1 MQALDRALRGA
12 GRARLV
18 GHAVGL
24 ASYEALALA
33 GAAGDLAWLAG
44 LQLALALALL
54 EAAWSLADARGRSLK
69 RLAVEVYT
77 GSDIHSRQA
86 EGLRAF
92 LDGLGAR
99 AFRRSLLVWLGGGLL
114 LKACWGLSWTGLIL
128 LVSFGALPAALARA
142 ALCGSAA
149 RAAMAEGLGSEGA
162 WPPDLEAFKRWP
174 SLRRRFLA
182 ALAAPLAAVLP
193 PLAALA
199 ALGLPADAPV
209 LGILACLGALTAW
222 AWGRDLE
229 GQFLPALRV
238 LSEALGRLALGDFS
252 ERPPVAGADA
262 LGGSLLA
269 AGKAAAALERRE
281 RSLRAFGPGL
291 DPSRGAGLLAALSEA
306 PQEHWVAVL
315 AARWLGADASLAGLE
330 PLGRLAA
337 LGRFYESVQDA
348 VHRCGGTVLELGGG
362 QVLAA
367 WGAPEPR
374 GAGQAGSEGLDSA
387 LKAAWMLRSSLAVA
401 RSQHSL
407 RHAGA
412 LDFSLALASGKAA
425 AGAWGPGRQ
434 RRWALVGLPMA
445 EVRRLALKP
454 GGPWLDDASA
464 ALVAAPYGVRG
475 ASGNAELVD
484 GPE

>member
-1 MQALDRALRGA
+1 LRGA

-18 GHAVGL
+18 GHAAGL

-54 EAAWSLADARGRSLK
+54 EAAWGLADARGRSLK

-77 GSDIHSRQA
+77 GSDIKRRQA
-86 EGLRAF
+86 DGLKGF

-99 AFRRSLLVWLGGGLL
+99 ALRRSLFVWLAGGIV
-114 LKACWGLSWTGLIL
+114 LKSCCGLSWMGLIL
-128 LVSFGALPAALARA
+128 LASFGALQAALAAAGLSGAAARA
-142 ALCGSAA
+142 ALAD
-149 RAAMAEGLGSEGA
+149 GLGAEGA
-162 WPPDLEAFKRWP
+162 WPPDLDSFKRWP
-174 SLRRRFLA
+174 SLRRRFLT
-182 ALAAPLAAVLP
+182 ALAAPLAAVLL

-199 ALGLPADAPV
+199 ALGLPVDGTV
-209 LGILACLGALTAW
+209 LGILAGLGALTAA

-229 GQFLPALRV
+229 GQFKPSLSG
-238 LSEALGRLALGDFS
+238 LSEALGRLAAGDFS
-252 ERPPVAGADA
+252 QRPAPSGADT
-262 LGGSLLA
+262 LGRSVLD

-281 RSLRAFGPGL
+281 RSLRAFGAGL
-291 DPSRGAGLLAALSEA
+291 DPARGVGLVDGLGAP
-306 PQEHWVAVL
+306 PQEPVVAVL

-330 PLGRLAA
+330 PSARLAA
-337 LGRFYESVQDA
+337 LGRFYESVLDA
-348 VHRCGGTVLELGGG
+348 VQRCGGTVLELGGG

-367 WGAPEPR
+367 WGAPEPQ
-374 GAGQAGSEGLDSA
+374 GAGLAGIEGLNSA

-407 RHAGA
+407 RHAGV
-412 LDFSLALASGKAA
+412 LDFSLALASGQAA

-434 RRWALVGLPMA
+434 RRWALVGHPLA
-445 EVRRLALKP
+445 EVRRLARKP
-454 GGPWLDDASA
+454 GGPWLDDSSA
-464 ALVAAPYGVRG
+464 ALTAAPYGVRG
-475 ASGNAELVD
+475 GAGNAQLVA